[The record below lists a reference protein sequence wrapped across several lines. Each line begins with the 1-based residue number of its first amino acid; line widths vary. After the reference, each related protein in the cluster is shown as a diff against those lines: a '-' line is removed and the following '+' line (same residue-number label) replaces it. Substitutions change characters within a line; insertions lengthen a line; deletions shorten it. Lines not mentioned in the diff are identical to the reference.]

1 MGPSPSRFAPFFY
14 LPAFTASA
22 ELRYAPV
29 WTQQVRIERWP
40 WPPSHWSFRSP
51 LPSTPRCGPCC
62 LFRRARARL
71 HAVSRQPAAASRSAY
86 PVACTAPACGAK
98 PHEYPSYV
106 PLRLTVGLDKGKVN
120 AKGIPGRY
128 RGNEGKGYRADL
140 KALFQSASA
149 HQRVETILTKG
160 PVRLEWTFL
169 GRPSNNLRLKIKR
182 PAWRRR
188 HEFCGDQ
195 QIQVIPR

>member
-1 MGPSPSRFAPFFY
+1 MSVSAVGSSFDTSSACNIMGPSPSRFAPFFFRRG
-14 LPAFTASA
+14 FTASA

-40 WPPSHWSFRSP
+40 WPPSHWSFRRP
-51 LPSTPRCGPCC
+51 LPSAPRCRPRCH
-62 LFRRARARL
+62 FRQARARL

-140 KALFQSASA
+140 KALFQFSLGTPKSRNDPDKGAGSTG
-149 HQRVETILTKG
+149 VDLLGKTIK
-160 PVRLEWTFL
+160 
-169 GRPSNNLRLKIKR
+169 
-182 PAWRRR
+182 
-188 HEFCGDQ
+188 
-195 QIQVIPR
+195 